1 MDGSTPER
9 RVAGWQRALRWVAWL
24 TFLGLAILHSDRESF
39 GPVELLALAAAIGV
53 SVWCMAKPLGGPKVE
68 IDEPAE
74 VRGAF
79 VSRTNWGLLLFG
91 VALTI
96 GGIGATG
103 AIVYDVYTHRATI
116 RDVVSD
122 MGSFIVGWTAEALT
136 GWSYDAHLED
146 THAYALFVLVLPGL
160 LLIGWNAVPFIKRGH
175 EFRVEPDSS
184 ISIRG
189 PRGWF
194 QLLDYEY
201 SAVIGDGTTI
211 RFTAAGDG
219 APPIVLPQ
227 ARVFSRETGARLS
240 SDVSAAFFQQRLSL
254 RGFAIEA
261 INAKRGSF
269 RGRRPKPDGVRFRDV

>member
-1 MDGSTPER
+1 MTDMTPEM
-9 RVAGWQRALRWVAWL
+9 RVAGWQRGLRWGAWL
-24 TFLGLAILHSDRESF
+24 GFLGLAIAHSDRESF

-53 SVWCMAKPLGGPKVE
+53 SVWCMAKPLGGPKVD
-68 IDEPAE
+68 IDEPAH

-79 VSRTNWGLLLFG
+79 VSRTNWGLVLFG
-91 VALTI
+91 VVLTI

-103 AIVYDVYTHRATI
+103 AVVYDVATGRATI

-122 MGSFIVGWTAEALT
+122 MGSFVVGWTAEVLT
-136 GWSYDAHLED
+136 GWSYDGHLED
-146 THAYALFVLVLPGL
+146 TRGYALFVLVVPGL
-160 LLIGWNAVPFIKRGH
+160 LLVGWNVVPFIKRGR

-194 QLLDYEY
+194 QLLEYQY
-201 SAVIGDGTTI
+201 SAVFGDGTTI
-211 RFTAAGDG
+211 RFTAVGDG

-227 ARVFSRETGARLS
+227 ARVFARETGARLS
-240 SDVSAAFFQQRLSL
+240 RDVSAAFFQQRLAH

-261 INAKRGSF
+261 IDVKRGSF
-269 RGRRPKPDGVRFRDV
+269 LGRRP